1 MEMASKEEL
10 DSSIEVLLEPTES
23 QQTLN
28 DSSQEKLVVEES
40 PEEGVCRLCANHG
53 KGVDMLLKENT
64 PVRLVV
70 KKYLHIEVHLIFF
83 LNSDIKAVRI
93 YNVSVCLNC
102 WVSVH
107 RWTADSHL
115 PVVLH
120 TAEDVGCIHA
130 SVHQQPAAIQAATR
144 L

>member
-10 DSSIEVLLEPTES
+10 DSSIEEVLLDPTES

-83 LNSDIKAVRI
+83 LNSDKKAARI
-93 YNVSVCLNC
+93 LCFSIFKVFGFSL
-102 WVSVH
+102 
-107 RWTADSHL
+107 
-115 PVVLH
+115 
-120 TAEDVGCIHA
+120 
-130 SVHQQPAAIQAATR
+130 
-144 L
+144 